1 MHIKRQKS
9 LQGCCLLKLVIWLA
23 IVIVCLG
30 GTRLRGQDTGAGA
43 PSTSVTVTNDAPGP
57 ALDEKT
63 KLSLADAIKRA
74 QALSPDLQSAVTDL
88 ETAKQAKTIARS
100 ALLPAVSYNNQYIYT
115 QEGRFIANNGV
126 HEYIS
131 QGNAHEVISLAQFAE
146 YRRTNAAA
154 ASARAR
160 AMIAS
165 SGLVLAVVQNYFGYA
180 AAQEK
185 LSAAMQAADTA
196 DRYVV
201 LSSQL
206 EQGGEVARA
215 DVIKA
220 RMQANDRRRDLADAA
235 STALKAKLDLFILL
249 TRRSND
255 DFELTDRLDTLP
267 SLPTLREIRDLAS
280 RNNPDIAA
288 AQSFTREVNAE
299 LLTAKAGFVPALTL
313 DYFYGIDANR
323 FATYTDGI
331 RNLGYATVAT
341 LQIPVW
347 DWGATWARV
356 KQGKSKVKLA
366 DVQLSFAQQKL
377 RNDIASRYDEA
388 KTALSDLQLMRETVQ
403 MGEESLQLTE
413 MRYRAGEATA
423 LELVDAQN
431 SLTTAR
437 FAYSDGEVRYRVAL
451 ATLQALTGTF

>member
-9 LQGCCLLKLVIWLA
+9 FEEYCLLKLAIWFA
-23 IVIVCLG
+23 IIIMGLG
-30 GTRLRGQDTGAGA
+30 GTTLKGQAIGTGA
-43 PSTSVTVTNDAPGP
+43 PSTSVTVANDRQAQ
-57 ALDEKT
+57 ASDAKT

-74 QALSPDLQSAVTDL
+74 QALSPDLQIAVTDV
-88 ETAKQAKTIARS
+88 ETTKQAKTIARS
-100 ALLPAVSYNNQYIYT
+100 ALLPTVSYNNQYIYT
-115 QEGRFIANNGV
+115 QGGRFIASNGV

-146 YRRTNAAA
+146 YRRTNSAA

-160 AMIAS
+160 ATIAS
-165 SGLVLAVVQNYFGYA
+165 VGLVLAVVQNYFGYA
-180 AAQEK
+180 AAQQK
-185 LSAAMQAADTA
+185 LSAAVEAADTA

-220 RMQANDRRRDLADAA
+220 RIEANDRRRDLADAA

-249 TRRSND
+249 TRSSNE
-255 DFELTDRLDTLP
+255 DFELTDSLDTLP
-267 SLPTLREIRDLAS
+267 SLPTLPEIRDLAS

-288 AQSFTREVNAE
+288 AQSFTREANAE
-299 LLTAKAGFVPALTL
+299 LLTSKAGFVPALTL
-313 DYFYGIDANR
+313 DYFYGIDASH
-323 FATYTDGI
+323 FATHTDGI

-356 KQGKSKVKLA
+356 KQSKSKVKLA

-377 RNDIASRYDEA
+377 RNDIESHYDEA
-388 KTALSDLQLMRETVQ
+388 KTALSDLQLLRETVH

-437 FAYSDGEVRYRVAL
+437 FAYSDGEVRYHVAL
-451 ATLQALTGTF
+451 ASLQALTGTF